1 MNSHKLS
8 FAAMGVLL
16 WVVGGCQKAEPSE
29 QTYEPA
35 AALEAGT
42 PQYQRVVRKHG
53 LRCDYDCPK
62 AKGAADCAKALKP
75 IALGELLPHPEAT
88 LGHRVSVSGRLRAAT
103 AFSCTKKKCPDDAC
117 CNRCQVALTIADDD
131 ETVGRLRL
139 DLQCSGNDARACCPV
154 ELGRDVVATGV
165 LDDADGLVLA
175 KTELCYR

>member
-16 WVVGGCQKAEPSE
+16 WVVGGCQKAEPSAH
-29 QTYEPA
+29 QHEPA

-42 PQYQRVVRKHG
+42 PQYHRVVRKHG

-62 AKGAADCAKALKP
+62 PKSVPRCAKALKP
-75 IALGELLPHPEAT
+75 IALSELLPHPEAT
-88 LGHRVSVSGRLRAAT
+88 VGHRVSVSGRLRAAT
-103 AFSCTKKKCPDDAC
+103 AFSCTKKQCPEGSC
-117 CNRCQVALTIADDD
+117 CNRCQVALMIAADD

-139 DLQCSGNDARACCPV
+139 DLQCSGNEARACCPV
-154 ELGRDVVATGV
+154 ELGRDVVATGL

-175 KTELCYR
+175 KAELCSP